1 MSPGVLY
8 VRAMASTQ
16 RIVDA
21 RLDPEVVSACIPVA
35 QKLTQQFRAA
45 GVFGDDLSGAADG
58 DPQAKL
64 LGLVGRRPWGP
75 FEKQNHG

>member
-1 MSPGVLY
+1 
-8 VRAMASTQ
+8 MASTQ
-16 RIVDA
+16 R
-21 RLDPEVVSACIPVA
+21 
-35 QKLTQQFRAA
+35 FRAA
-45 GVFGDDLSGAADG
+45 GVFGDDLSGPADG